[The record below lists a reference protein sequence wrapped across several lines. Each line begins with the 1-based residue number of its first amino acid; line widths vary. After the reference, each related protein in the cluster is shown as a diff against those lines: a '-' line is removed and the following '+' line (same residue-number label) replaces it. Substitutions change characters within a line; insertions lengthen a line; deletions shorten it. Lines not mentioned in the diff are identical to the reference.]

1 MHCKASDEGLSEGEA
16 EGSHGQQAKVMVVV
30 AEAGGDDEDDG
41 EGCGDGVEQVELG
54 DGYVVDAHELLL
66 KGLRLVEDE
75 VVSEHHHDQQQSQPS
90 AACH

>member
-1 MHCKASDEGLSEGEA
+1 
-16 EGSHGQQAKVMVVV
+16 MVVV

-41 EGCGDGVEQVELG
+41 EGCRDGVEQVELS

-75 VVSEHHHDQQQSQPS
+75 VVSEHHHDQQQSEPS
-90 AACH
+90 AASHLHCRIIVQIIVAASIKATIYY